1 MRQVE
6 NLLRGTV
13 TLTARGPFPERLLN
27 LCAQEQVPCWGLEW
41 VDEHALRLL
50 DHEGGICFSF
60 VVHLIGEHEIEEFFI
75 NVHVDVPSHKKYDA
89 SRSMH
94 RIKF

>member
-1 MRQVE
+1 MRGKRVDRK
-6 NLLRGTV
+6 LIVRDI
-13 TLTARGPFPERLLN
+13 
-27 LCAQEQVPCWGLEW
+27 LCNNDAIIDGVRICHGEASLCH
-41 VDEHALRLL
+41 DEHALRLL